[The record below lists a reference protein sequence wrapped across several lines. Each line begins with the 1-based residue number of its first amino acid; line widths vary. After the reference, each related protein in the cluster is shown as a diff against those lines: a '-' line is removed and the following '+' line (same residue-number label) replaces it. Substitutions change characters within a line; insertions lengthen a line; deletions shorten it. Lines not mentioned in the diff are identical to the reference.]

1 MDFDSVVKKR
11 AFVEKFSMKKPAPEK
26 IMELIHTANHAPNPG
41 NLPHV
46 FYVVVDEQKLISEL
60 AELCQQDYVKKA
72 PYVIVVCSDGK
83 HLKRLYPK
91 RADRYMKHHVGET
104 IDHLLLKATNEGLG
118 ASIVEIFP
126 DQQVHE
132 LLGIPEHI
140 EIELIVAVGYSYE
153 KGKSL
158 QAYPT
163 LDTRVFFN
171 AWNNRFYKPIKKLG
185 REDV

>member
-11 AFVEKFSMKKPAPEK
+11 VFVQKFASRKPAPEK
-26 IMELIHTANHAPNPG
+26 IMELIQTANHAPNPG

-46 FYVVVDEQKLISEL
+46 FYVVVDDPTLIVSL

-72 PYVIVVCSDGK
+72 PYVIIVCSDAK

-91 RADRYMKHHVGET
+91 RADRYLKHHVGET
-104 IDHLLLKATNEGLG
+104 VDHLLLKATNEGLG
-118 ASIVEIFP
+118 TALVEIFP

-132 LLGIPEHI
+132 LLGIPEGI
-140 EIELIVAVGYSYE
+140 EIELIIAVGYAFE
-153 KGKSL
+153 KGKPPSS
-158 QAYPT
+158 YPI

-171 AWNNRFYKPIKKLG
+171 SWNNRFYKPLKRTG
-185 REDV
+185 REDI